1 MRLGEKE
8 TLESTLKFFEDRFE
22 RLSDLEFY
30 QVRHLQR
37 GDTGSPLYRALA
49 FVWHTVCNLVYVFLK
64 YVQDPGWFILIA
76 RTCWTSCL
84 LGVGCIHSRGLCHA
98 VQERRLKRL
107 GLLDDDGKSTYD
119 GRPHHVSVPTC
130 QK

>member
-37 GDTGSPLYRALA
+37 GDTGSPLSRALA
-49 FVWHTVCNLVYVFLK
+49 FGWHTVCNLMGGFLR
-64 YVQDPGWFILIA
+64 YVQDPGWFTLIA
-76 RTCWTSCL
+76 GTCCL
-84 LGVGCIHSRGLCHA
+84 PAYWGWAASTQKGCVMLYRSG
-98 VQERRLKRL
+98 
-107 GLLDDDGKSTYD
+107 D
-119 GRPHHVSVPTC
+119 
-130 QK
+130 

>member
-1 MRLGEKE
+1 MGEKE

-30 QVRHLQR
+30 QVRLPPWDIGTSHC
-37 GDTGSPLYRALA
+37 RALA
-49 FVWHTVCNLVYVFLK
+49 FTWQSVCKIVHGLAQRRQRLGMGTLTVRSCFL
-64 YVQDPGWFILIA
+64 P
-76 RTCWTSCL
+76 TCWGWGTI
-84 LGVGCIHSRGLCHA
+84 IHRGLCRA

-119 GRPHHVSVPTC
+119 GGPRYMSTSEA
-130 QK
+130 